1 MTVSVG
7 EVYENPRCRE
17 RVVIRTPSSHT
28 GGERTVMDVYSEPGG
43 AVSGEHLHPVSEE
56 RFTLVRG
63 KVAFLIGGR
72 QVTLDK
78 PGQSVLIQPGIRH
91 RWWNCSGEQAFHICE
106 VRKNSDRFEQL
117 VLRQLFGLAQDGKT
131 TPEGMPRLLQQ
142 AVTTLEFGDVV
153 RFTSPPWAL
162 QRALFTVLAPVARLL
177 GHQGCDPR
185 YMDRKPSEIAE
196 LEELPEEVMR
206 WHR

>member
-1 MTVSVG
+1 
-7 EVYENPRCRE
+7 
-17 RVVIRTPSSHT
+17 
-28 GGERTVMDVYSEPGG
+28 
-43 AVSGEHLHPVSEE
+43 
-56 RFTLVRG
+56 
-63 KVAFLIGGR
+63 
-72 QVTLDK
+72 
-78 PGQSVLIQPGIRH
+78 
-91 RWWNCSGEQAFHICE
+91 

-131 TPEGMPRLLQQ
+131 TPEGMPKLLQQ

-162 QRALFTVLAPVARLL
+162 QRALFTVLAPIARLL
-177 GHQGCDPR
+177 GHKGCDPE